1 MKKLLLILSLLFISL
16 SLYSQ
21 NASIKVNNLEIGQVY
36 TDTQIRSSLG
46 TPTSIRLPSPNDDEA
61 QNITVYMY
69 NENAFLF
76 MDGEFISFGL
86 RDTTFSVNGFLKVG
100 DSMTK
105 LNQMAGVLTTT
116 ETPHINEWSPSAQYR
131 SDKGY
136 LNIYFIISTQ
146 KIYLLGGEVSRLLL

>member
-21 NASIKVNNLEIGQVY
+21 NTSIKVNNLEIGQVY

-46 TPTSIRLPSPNDDEA
+46 VPTSIILPSSDDDV
-61 QNITVYMY
+61 QNITVYNY
-69 NENAFLF
+69 NNDAFSF
-76 MDGEFISFGL
+76 MEGEFISFGL

-116 ETPHINEWSPSAQYR
+116 ETPYINEWSPSAQYR

-146 KIYLLGGEVSRLLL
+146 KIRYLVGKISRLLL